1 MALHRNRKLSQRE
14 TRADFLCQPTAHS
27 LTVSF
32 QACPPP
38 PPRHPFDWVCLGA
51 TLTLPRKSININL
64 DVILSLSLAIC
75 VFDAPSPHSHAPP
88 DSSLS
93 YPLEGTVFDR
103 RLKFNKTETKYEKP
117 PPETPISIIKAPM
130 PLDPDKFLGI
140 RLVPV
145 KNEFK

>member
-1 MALHRNRKLSQRE
+1 MALHRNRKLSQWK
-14 TRADFLCQPTAHS
+14 TRADFLCQPTAQS
-27 LTVSF
+27 LLPSINH
-32 QACPPP
+32 
-38 PPRHPFDWVCLGA
+38 PRQHPFDWVFLGA
-51 TLTLPRKSININL
+51 ALTLPRKSININL

-75 VFDAPSPHSHAPP
+75 VFEAPP
-88 DSSLS
+88 LTPMHPDSYLS

-130 PLDPDKFLGI
+130 QLDPDKFLGI
-140 RLVPV
+140 RAVPV

>member
-1 MALHRNRKLSQRE
+1 M
-14 TRADFLCQPTAHS
+14 
-27 LTVSF
+27 
-32 QACPPP
+32 
-38 PPRHPFDWVCLGA
+38 
-51 TLTLPRKSININL
+51 
-64 DVILSLSLAIC
+64 ILSLSLAIC
-75 VFDAPSPHSHAPP
+75 VFDAPTLTPMHP

-117 PPETPISIIKAPM
+117 SPETPISIIKAPM

-140 RLVPV
+140 RAVPV